1 MSLRRTTFKK
11 AAERIR
17 ESEFVI
23 PVFLVFLALWLMSMA
38 FAVEDYWTSFWGYAL
53 LPTQSGFWWTAY
65 VVAALPSVGQI
76 AAGYIAIALGWDEKA
91 DRKYTVFSIAIWL
104 ILFTIDAFTDMFF
117 RMDVPDP
124 SWRTALTAIFQT
136 VGIFT
141 IGSELAFVVGF
152 GMAFQLLPD
161 AIAQTMTIGVRLRSR
176 IQQIKLSWAEMNS
189 QDNYR

>member
-1 MSLRRTTFKK
+1 LSLRNTTFKK
-11 AAERIR
+11 AAKRIR

-23 PVFLVFLALWLMSMA
+23 PVFFVFLVLWIMSLA
-38 FAVEDYWTSFWGYAL
+38 FAVEDYWTSFWGYGL

-76 AAGYIAIALGWDEKA
+76 AAGYIAIALGWDEKS
-91 DRKYTVFSIAIWL
+91 DRKYTLVSIGIWL
-104 ILFTIDAFTDMFF
+104 MLFTIDAFTDMFF

-124 SWRTALTAIFQT
+124 GWRTALTAVFQT

-161 AIAQTMTIGVRLRSR
+161 AIAQTMSIGVRLRSR
-176 IQQIKLSWAEMNS
+176 MQQIKLAWAEASNHEM
-189 QDNYR
+189 YR